1 MEISTLLNVM
11 RKNKK
16 CDPRRYRD
24 FSSMDRLVMTEK
36 HQESWCGGKLMNFV
50 LTMLSIRWHEGTQ
63 VIYVWYLEIWYYPS
77 RENSEIEM

>member
-36 HQESWCGGKLMNFV
+36 HQES
-50 LTMLSIRWHEGTQ
+50 
-63 VIYVWYLEIWYYPS
+63 
-77 RENSEIEM
+77 